1 VNPIVAVVRAN
12 RALNNCIVVGKV
24 QGGKFAPQHN
34 DPDKFTCP
42 PGWKATA

>member
-12 RALNNCIVVGKV
+12 RVLNNCIVVGKV
-24 QGGKFAPQHN
+24 QGGKFAPKDN

-42 PGWKATA
+42 PGSKAA